1 MYPIKRAVITMEIVI
16 KTAAVTP
23 PTTPLL
29 LVQMQLLSVDVEN
42 SVEVNFIKS
51 CQIPLYQ
58 VRTLTVG
65 FF

>member
-1 MYPIKRAVITMEIVI
+1 MITMEIMI

-29 LVQMQLLSVDVEN
+29 SVQVKLLSVDVEN
-42 SVEVNFIKS
+42 SIKVNFIES
-51 CQIPLYQ
+51 CQKSLYQ
-58 VRTLTVG
+58 VRTLTVR

>member
-51 CQIPLYQ
+51 CQISVYQ

>member
-1 MYPIKRAVITMEIVI
+1 MITMEIVI
-16 KTAAVTP
+16 KTVAVTP

-29 LVQMQLLSVDVEN
+29 SVQVLSVDVEN

>member
-1 MYPIKRAVITMEIVI
+1 MITMEIVI
-16 KTAAVTP
+16 KTVAVTP
-23 PTTPLL
+23 STTPLL
-29 LVQMQLLSVDVEN
+29 SVQVLSVDVEN

>member
-1 MYPIKRAVITMEIVI
+1 MITMEIVI

-29 LVQMQLLSVDVEN
+29 SVQVQLLSVDVEN
-42 SVEVNFIKS
+42 TIEVNFIKS
-51 CQIPLYQ
+51 WQISLYQ

>member
-1 MYPIKRAVITMEIVI
+1 MITMEIVI

-29 LVQMQLLSVDVEN
+29 SVQMQTLSVDVEN
-42 SVEVNFIKS
+42 SVEVYKFQKS
-51 CQIPLYQ
+51 CQISVYQ